1 MQNWRK
7 SVLGI
12 VVLGILVWALPA
24 LGGEITVSQV
34 AVGTEGVVAAAHPL
48 AAKIGAE
55 ILAQGGNAVDA
66 AVATAFALGVVE
78 PYASGIG
85 GEGVMVISLA
95 DGTEVAIDYKSV
107 APGHVTLEGT
117 DTSVKLGPKGT
128 CIPGV
133 VAGLVLALEKY
144 GTMSLS
150 EVLQPAIR
158 LAREGFPMDE
168 VFVEIMAAH
177 DFYAN
182 IIDKPEIASIFLE
195 DGLIPDVGSTLTN
208 PQLAH
213 AYELIAQQGPDVF
226 YKGEIADA
234 IAEATEGWITREDL
248 AQYVPKEME
257 PVQGEYRGYEILSA
271 PPPVGG
277 ATLVEALNILENFD
291 LASYSYA
298 DPEAIHLIAESLLLA
313 SADRYQ
319 YVGDPAFF
327 DVPLKGLTSD
337 AYARER
343 AELIRL
349 DAAIPPR
356 EAPPGGAF
364 QYEYME
370 EHAVVYSIPEESLSY
385 STTQVSVV
393 DKYGNAVSLTQ
404 TLSYFWGSQVFISGY
419 GFFLNNELHNFNR
432 YNPKDPTDLNE
443 IAPYKRPRT
452 TIAPTIVKKDEE
464 IFLVVGTPGAGRI
477 ISSLLEV
484 IVNVVDF
491 GMDLKTAI
499 EAPKFCSRV
508 VYKELRMEEGYPE
521 ETLAA
526 LEALGHKIKLYSPLN
541 LYFGGVNAVMVQEDG
556 TMIGVGS
563 LRRQGA
569 AGAVN

>member
-1 MQNWRK
+1 MARGKWCIA
-7 SVLGI
+7 VLLAF
-12 VVLGILVWALPA
+12 VALALPL
-24 LGGEITVSQV
+24 LGEEITVGQI
-34 AVGTEGVVAAAHPL
+34 ATGTKGVVAAAHPL
-48 AAKIGAE
+48 AAKVGAE
-55 ILAQGGNAVDA
+55 ILARGGNAVDA

-128 CIPGV
+128 CVPGV
-133 VAGLVLALEKY
+133 VAGLALALEKY
-144 GTMSLS
+144 GTMSLA
-150 EVLQPAIR
+150 EVLEPAIR
-158 LAREGFPMDE
+158 LAREGFPIDE
-168 VFVEIMAAH
+168 VFVDVMAAH
-177 DFYAN
+177 DFYEN
-182 IIDKPEIASIFLE
+182 IVDDPEISSIFLK
-195 DGLIPDVGSTLTN
+195 DGLIPDVGTVITN
-208 PQLAH
+208 QELAH
-213 AYELIAQQGPDVF
+213 AYELIAQQGPEVF
-226 YKGEIADA
+226 YEGEIAEA
-234 IAEATEGWITREDL
+234 IVQATEGWITKEDL
-248 AQYVPKEME
+248 AQYTPREME
-257 PVQGEYRGYEILSA
+257 PVRGDYRGYEVLSA

-277 ATLVEALNILENFD
+277 TTLIEALNILENFD
-291 LASYSYA
+291 LSGYSYT

-313 SADRYQ
+313 SADRYR

-327 DVPLKGLTSD
+327 AVPIKGLTSD

-349 DAAIPPR
+349 DAVIPPR
-356 EAPPGGAF
+356 EAPAGGPF
-364 QYEYME
+364 QYEYLE
-370 EHAVVYSIPEESLSY
+370 EHAAIYSVPEEATSLS
-385 STTQVSVV
+385 TTHVSVV
-393 DKYGNAVSLTQ
+393 DKEGNAVSLTQ
-404 TLSYFWGSQVFISGY
+404 TLSYFWGSQVFVSGY

-432 YNPKDPTDLNE
+432 YDPTDPTDLNE

-452 TIAPTIVKKDEE
+452 LIAPTIVKRDGEV
-464 IFLVVGTPGAGRI
+464 FLVVGTPGAGRI
-477 ISSLLEV
+477 ISTLLEV

-491 GMDLKTAI
+491 GMDLKEAI
-499 EAPKFCSRV
+499 AAPKFCSRV
-508 VYKELRMEEGYPE
+508 AYKELRMEEGYPG

-541 LYFGGVNAVMVQEDG
+541 LYFGGINAVMVQEDG

>member
-1 MQNWRK
+1 MARGKWCIA
-7 SVLGI
+7 VLLAF
-12 VVLGILVWALPA
+12 VALALPL
-24 LGGEITVSQV
+24 LGEEITVGQI
-34 AVGTEGVVAAAHPL
+34 ATGTKGVVAAAHPL
-48 AAKIGAE
+48 AAKVGAE
-55 ILAQGGNAVDA
+55 ILARGGNAVDA

-128 CIPGV
+128 CVPGV
-133 VAGLVLALEKY
+133 VAGLALALEKY
-144 GTMSLS
+144 GTMSLA
-150 EVLQPAIR
+150 EVLEPAIR
-158 LAREGFPMDE
+158 LAREGFPIDE
-168 VFVEIMAAH
+168 VFVDVMAAH
-177 DFYAN
+177 GFYEN
-182 IIDKPEIASIFLE
+182 IVDDPEISSIFLK
-195 DGLIPDVGSTLTN
+195 DGLIPDVGTVITN
-208 PQLAH
+208 PELAH
-213 AYELIAQQGPDVF
+213 AYELIAQQGPEVF
-226 YKGEIADA
+226 YEGEIAEA
-234 IAEATEGWITREDL
+234 IVQATEGWITKEDL
-248 AQYVPKEME
+248 AQYTPREME
-257 PVQGEYRGYEILSA
+257 PVRGDYRGYEVLSA

-277 ATLVEALNILENFD
+277 TTLIEALNILENFD
-291 LASYSYA
+291 LSGYSYT

-313 SADRYQ
+313 SADRYR

-327 DVPLKGLTSD
+327 AVPIKGLTSD

-349 DAAIPPR
+349 DAVIPPR
-356 EAPPGGAF
+356 EAPAGGPF
-364 QYEYME
+364 QYEYLE
-370 EHAVVYSIPEESLSY
+370 EHAAIYSVPEEATSLS
-385 STTQVSVV
+385 TTHVSVV
-393 DKYGNAVSLTQ
+393 DKEGNAVSLTQ
-404 TLSYFWGSQVFISGY
+404 TLSYFWGSQVFVSGY

-432 YNPKDPTDLNE
+432 YDPTDPTDLNE

-452 TIAPTIVKKDEE
+452 LIAPTIVKRDGEV
-464 IFLVVGTPGAGRI
+464 FLVVGTPGAGRI
-477 ISSLLEV
+477 ISTLLEV

-491 GMDLKTAI
+491 GMDLKEAI
-499 EAPKFCSRV
+499 AAPKFCSRV
-508 VYKELRMEEGYPE
+508 AYKELRMEEGYPE

-526 LEALGHKIKLYSPLN
+526 LKALGHKIKLYSPLN
-541 LYFGGVNAVMVQEDG
+541 LYFGGINAVMVQEDG

>member
-1 MQNWRK
+1 MARGK
-7 SVLGI
+7 RCIAVLLAF
-12 VVLGILVWALPA
+12 VALALPL
-24 LGGEITVSQV
+24 LGEEITVGQM
-34 AVGTEGVVAAAHPL
+34 ATGTKGVVAAAHPL
-48 AAKIGAE
+48 AAKVGAE
-55 ILAQGGNAVDA
+55 ILARGGNAVDA

-128 CIPGV
+128 CVPGV
-133 VAGLVLALEKY
+133 VAGLALALEKY
-144 GTMSLS
+144 GTMSLA
-150 EVLQPAIR
+150 EVLEPAIR
-158 LAREGFPMDE
+158 LAREGFPIDE
-168 VFVEIMAAH
+168 VFVDVMAAH
-177 DFYAN
+177 GFYEN
-182 IIDKPEIASIFLE
+182 IVDDPEISSIFLK
-195 DGLIPDVGSTLTN
+195 DGLIPDVGTVITN
-208 PQLAH
+208 PELAH
-213 AYELIAQQGPDVF
+213 AYELIAQQGPEVF
-226 YKGEIADA
+226 YEGEIAEA
-234 IAEATEGWITREDL
+234 IVQATEGWITKEDL
-248 AQYVPKEME
+248 AQYTPREME
-257 PVQGEYRGYEILSA
+257 PVRGDYRGYEVLSA

-277 ATLVEALNILENFD
+277 TTLIEALNILENFD
-291 LASYSYA
+291 LSGYSYT

-313 SADRYQ
+313 SADRYR

-327 DVPLKGLTSD
+327 AVPIEGLTSD

-349 DAAIPPR
+349 DAVIPPR
-356 EAPPGGAF
+356 EAPAGGPF
-364 QYEYME
+364 QYEYLE
-370 EHAVVYSIPEESLSY
+370 EHAAIYSVPEEATSLS
-385 STTQVSVV
+385 TTHVSVV
-393 DKYGNAVSLTQ
+393 DKEGNAVSLTQ
-404 TLSYFWGSQVFISGY
+404 TLSYFWGSQVFVSGY

-432 YNPKDPTDLNE
+432 YDPTDPTDLNE

-452 TIAPTIVKKDEE
+452 LVAPTIVKRDGE

-477 ISSLLEV
+477 ISTLLEV

-491 GMDLKTAI
+491 DMDLKEAI
-499 EAPKFCSRV
+499 AAPKFCSRV
-508 VYKELRMEEGYPE
+508 AYKELRMEEGYPE

-541 LYFGGVNAVMVQEDG
+541 LYFGGINAVMVQEDG

>member
-1 MQNWRK
+1 MARGKWCIA
-7 SVLGI
+7 VLLAF
-12 VVLGILVWALPA
+12 VALALPL
-24 LGGEITVSQV
+24 LGEEITVGQI
-34 AVGTEGVVAAAHPL
+34 ATGTKGVVAAAHPL
-48 AAKIGAE
+48 AAKVGAE
-55 ILAQGGNAVDA
+55 ILARGGNAVDA

-128 CIPGV
+128 CVPGV
-133 VAGLVLALEKY
+133 VAGLALALEKY
-144 GTMSLS
+144 GTMSLA
-150 EVLQPAIR
+150 EVLEPAIR
-158 LAREGFPMDE
+158 LAREGFPIDE
-168 VFVEIMAAH
+168 VFVDVMAAH
-177 DFYAN
+177 DFYEN
-182 IIDKPEIASIFLE
+182 IVDDPEISSIFLK
-195 DGLIPDVGSTLTN
+195 DGLIPDVGTVITN
-208 PQLAH
+208 PELAH
-213 AYELIAQQGPDVF
+213 AYELIAQQGPEVF
-226 YKGEIADA
+226 YEGEIAEA
-234 IAEATEGWITREDL
+234 IVQATEGWITKEDL
-248 AQYVPKEME
+248 AQYTPREME
-257 PVQGEYRGYEILSA
+257 PVRGDYRGYEVLSA

-277 ATLVEALNILENFD
+277 TTLIEALNILENFD
-291 LASYSYA
+291 LSGYSYT

-313 SADRYQ
+313 SADRYR

-327 DVPLKGLTSD
+327 AVPIKGLTSD

-349 DAAIPPR
+349 DAVIPPR
-356 EAPPGGAF
+356 EAPAGGPF
-364 QYEYME
+364 QYEYLE
-370 EHAVVYSIPEESLSY
+370 EHAAIYSVPEEATSLS
-385 STTQVSVV
+385 TTHVSVV
-393 DKYGNAVSLTQ
+393 DKEGNAVSLTQ
-404 TLSYFWGSQVFISGY
+404 TLSYFWGSQVFVSGY

-432 YNPKDPTDLNE
+432 YDPTDPTDLNE

-452 TIAPTIVKKDEE
+452 LIAPTIVKRDGEV
-464 IFLVVGTPGAGRI
+464 FLVVGTPGAGRI
-477 ISSLLEV
+477 ISTLLEV

-491 GMDLKTAI
+491 GMDLKEAI
-499 EAPKFCSRV
+499 AAPKFCSRV
-508 VYKELRMEEGYPE
+508 AYKELRMEEGYPE

-526 LEALGHKIKLYSPLN
+526 LKALGHKIKLYSPLN
-541 LYFGGVNAVMVQEDG
+541 LYFGGINAVMVQEDG

>member
-1 MQNWRK
+1 MARGKWCIA
-7 SVLGI
+7 VLLAF
-12 VVLGILVWALPA
+12 VALALPL
-24 LGGEITVSQV
+24 LGEEITVGQI
-34 AVGTEGVVAAAHPL
+34 ATGTKGVVAAAHPL
-48 AAKIGAE
+48 AAKVGAE
-55 ILAQGGNAVDA
+55 ILARGGNAVDA

-128 CIPGV
+128 CVPGV
-133 VAGLVLALEKY
+133 VAGLALALEKY
-144 GTMSLS
+144 GTMSLA
-150 EVLQPAIR
+150 EVLEPAIR
-158 LAREGFPMDE
+158 LAREGFPIDE
-168 VFVEIMAAH
+168 VFVDVMAAH
-177 DFYAN
+177 DFYEN
-182 IIDKPEIASIFLE
+182 IVDDPEISSIFLK
-195 DGLIPDVGSTLTN
+195 DGLIPDVGTVITN
-208 PQLAH
+208 PELAH
-213 AYELIAQQGPDVF
+213 AYELIAQQGPEVF
-226 YKGEIADA
+226 YEGEIAEA
-234 IAEATEGWITREDL
+234 IVQATEGWITKEDL
-248 AQYVPKEME
+248 AQYTPREME
-257 PVQGEYRGYEILSA
+257 PVRGDYRGDEVLSA

-277 ATLVEALNILENFD
+277 TTLIEALNILENFD
-291 LASYSYA
+291 LSGYSYT

-313 SADRYQ
+313 SADRYR

-327 DVPLKGLTSD
+327 AVPIEGLTSD

-349 DAAIPPR
+349 DAVIPPR
-356 EAPPGGAF
+356 EAPAGGPF
-364 QYEYME
+364 QYEYLE
-370 EHAVVYSIPEESLSY
+370 EHAAIYSVPEEATSLS
-385 STTQVSVV
+385 TTHVSVV
-393 DKYGNAVSLTQ
+393 DKEGNAVSLTQ
-404 TLSYFWGSQVFISGY
+404 TLSYFWGSQVFVSGY

-432 YNPKDPTDLNE
+432 YDPTDPTDLNE

-452 TIAPTIVKKDEE
+452 LVAPTIVKRDGE

-477 ISSLLEV
+477 ISTLLEV

-491 GMDLKTAI
+491 GMDLKEAI
-499 EAPKFCSRV
+499 AAPKFCSRV
-508 VYKELRMEEGYPE
+508 AYKELRMEEGYPE

-541 LYFGGVNAVMVQEDG
+541 LYFGGINAVMVQEDG

>member
-1 MQNWRK
+1 MARGKWCIA
-7 SVLGI
+7 VLLAF
-12 VVLGILVWALPA
+12 VALALPL
-24 LGGEITVSQV
+24 LGEEITVGQI
-34 AVGTEGVVAAAHPL
+34 ATGTKGVVAAAHPL
-48 AAKIGAE
+48 AAKVGAE
-55 ILAQGGNAVDA
+55 ILARGGNAVDA

-128 CIPGV
+128 CVPGV
-133 VAGLVLALEKY
+133 VAGLALALEKY
-144 GTMSLS
+144 GTMSLA
-150 EVLQPAIR
+150 EVLEPAIR
-158 LAREGFPMDE
+158 LAREGFPIDE
-168 VFVEIMAAH
+168 VFVDVMAAH
-177 DFYAN
+177 GFYEN
-182 IIDKPEIASIFLE
+182 IVDDPEISSIFLK
-195 DGLIPDVGSTLTN
+195 DGLIPDVGTVITN
-208 PQLAH
+208 PELAH
-213 AYELIAQQGPDVF
+213 AYELIAQQGPEVF
-226 YKGEIADA
+226 YEGEIAEA
-234 IAEATEGWITREDL
+234 IVQATEGWITKEDL
-248 AQYVPKEME
+248 AQYTPREME
-257 PVQGEYRGYEILSA
+257 PVRGDYRGYEVLSA

-277 ATLVEALNILENFD
+277 TTLIEALNILENFD
-291 LASYSYA
+291 LSGYSYT

-313 SADRYQ
+313 SADRYR

-327 DVPLKGLTSD
+327 AVPIKGLTSD

-349 DAAIPPR
+349 DAVIPPR
-356 EAPPGGAF
+356 EAPAGGPF
-364 QYEYME
+364 QYEYLE
-370 EHAVVYSIPEESLSY
+370 EHAAIYSVPEEATSLS
-385 STTQVSVV
+385 TTHVSVV
-393 DKYGNAVSLTQ
+393 DKEGNAVSLTQ
-404 TLSYFWGSQVFISGY
+404 TLSYFWGSQVFVSGY

-432 YNPKDPTDLNE
+432 YDPTDPTDLNE

-452 TIAPTIVKKDEE
+452 LVAPTIVKRDGE

-477 ISSLLEV
+477 ISTLLEV

-491 GMDLKTAI
+491 GMDLKEAI
-499 EAPKFCSRV
+499 AAPKFCSRV
-508 VYKELRMEEGYPE
+508 AYKELRMEEGYPE

-541 LYFGGVNAVMVQEDG
+541 LYFGGVNAVMVREDG
-556 TMIGVGS
+556 TIIGVGS

>member
-1 MQNWRK
+1 MARGKWCIA
-7 SVLGI
+7 VLLAF
-12 VVLGILVWALPA
+12 VALALPL
-24 LGGEITVSQV
+24 LGEEITVGQI
-34 AVGTEGVVAAAHPL
+34 ATGTKGVVAAAHPL
-48 AAKIGAE
+48 AAKVGAE
-55 ILAQGGNAVDA
+55 ILARGGNAVDA

-128 CIPGV
+128 CVPGV
-133 VAGLVLALEKY
+133 VAGLALALEKY
-144 GTMSLS
+144 GTMSLA
-150 EVLQPAIR
+150 EVLEPAIR
-158 LAREGFPMDE
+158 LAREGFPIDE
-168 VFVEIMAAH
+168 VFVDVMAAH
-177 DFYAN
+177 DFYEN
-182 IIDKPEIASIFLE
+182 IVDDPEISSIFLK
-195 DGLIPDVGSTLTN
+195 DGLIPDVGTVITN
-208 PQLAH
+208 PELAH
-213 AYELIAQQGPDVF
+213 AYELIAQQGPEVF
-226 YKGEIADA
+226 YEGEIAEA
-234 IAEATEGWITREDL
+234 IVQATEGWITKEDL
-248 AQYVPKEME
+248 AQYTPREME
-257 PVQGEYRGYEILSA
+257 PVRGDYRGYEVLSA

-277 ATLVEALNILENFD
+277 TTLIEALNILENFD
-291 LASYSYA
+291 LSGYSYT

-313 SADRYQ
+313 SADRYR

-327 DVPLKGLTSD
+327 AVPIKGLTSD

-349 DAAIPPR
+349 DAVIPPR
-356 EAPPGGAF
+356 EAPAGGPF
-364 QYEYME
+364 QYEYLE
-370 EHAVVYSIPEESLSY
+370 EHAAIYSVPEEATSLS
-385 STTQVSVV
+385 TTHVSVV
-393 DKYGNAVSLTQ
+393 DKEGNAVSLTQ
-404 TLSYFWGSQVFISGY
+404 TLSYFWGSQVFVSGY

-432 YNPKDPTDLNE
+432 YDPTDPTDLNE

-452 TIAPTIVKKDEE
+452 LVAPTIVKRDGE

-477 ISSLLEV
+477 ISTLLEV

-491 GMDLKTAI
+491 GMDLKEAI
-499 EAPKFCSRV
+499 AAPKFCSRV
-508 VYKELRMEEGYPE
+508 AYKELRMEEGYPE

-541 LYFGGVNAVMVQEDG
+541 LYFGGINAVMVQEDG

>member
-1 MQNWRK
+1 MARGKWCIA
-7 SVLGI
+7 VLLAF
-12 VVLGILVWALPA
+12 VALALPL
-24 LGGEITVSQV
+24 LGEEITVGQI
-34 AVGTEGVVAAAHPL
+34 ATGTKGVVAAAHPL
-48 AAKIGAE
+48 AAKVGAE
-55 ILAQGGNAVDA
+55 ILARGGNAVDA

-128 CIPGV
+128 CVPGV
-133 VAGLVLALEKY
+133 VAGLALALEKY
-144 GTMSLS
+144 GTMSLA
-150 EVLQPAIR
+150 EVLEPAIR
-158 LAREGFPMDE
+158 LAREGFPIDE
-168 VFVEIMAAH
+168 VFVDVMAAH
-177 DFYAN
+177 DFYEN
-182 IIDKPEIASIFLE
+182 IVDDPEISSIFLK
-195 DGLIPDVGSTLTN
+195 DGLIPDVGTVITN
-208 PQLAH
+208 PELAH
-213 AYELIAQQGPDVF
+213 AYELIAQQGPEVF
-226 YKGEIADA
+226 YEGEIAEA
-234 IAEATEGWITREDL
+234 IVQATEGWITKEDL
-248 AQYVPKEME
+248 AQYTPREME
-257 PVQGEYRGYEILSA
+257 PVRGDYRGYEVLSA

-277 ATLVEALNILENFD
+277 TTLIEALNILENFD
-291 LASYSYA
+291 LSGYSYT

-313 SADRYQ
+313 SADRYR

-327 DVPLKGLTSD
+327 AVPIKGLTSD

-349 DAAIPPR
+349 DAVIPPR
-356 EAPPGGAF
+356 EAPAGGPF
-364 QYEYME
+364 QYEYLE
-370 EHAVVYSIPEESLSY
+370 EHAAIYSVPEEATSLS
-385 STTQVSVV
+385 TTHVSVV
-393 DKYGNAVSLTQ
+393 DKEGNAVSLTQ
-404 TLSYFWGSQVFISGY
+404 TLSYFWGSQVFVSGY

-432 YNPKDPTDLNE
+432 YDPTDPTDLNE

-452 TIAPTIVKKDEE
+452 LIAPTIVKRDGE

-477 ISSLLEV
+477 ISTLLEV

-491 GMDLKTAI
+491 GMDLKEAI
-499 EAPKFCSRV
+499 AAPKFCSRV
-508 VYKELRMEEGYPE
+508 AYKELRMEEGYPE

-541 LYFGGVNAVMVQEDG
+541 LYFGGINAVMVQEDG

>member
-1 MQNWRK
+1 MARGKWCIA
-7 SVLGI
+7 VLLAF
-12 VVLGILVWALPA
+12 VALALPL
-24 LGGEITVSQV
+24 LGEEITVGQI
-34 AVGTEGVVAAAHPL
+34 ATGTKGVVAAAHPL
-48 AAKIGAE
+48 AAKVGAE
-55 ILAQGGNAVDA
+55 ILARGGNAVDA

-128 CIPGV
+128 CVPGV
-133 VAGLVLALEKY
+133 VAGLALALEKY
-144 GTMSLS
+144 GTMSLA
-150 EVLQPAIR
+150 EVLEPAIR
-158 LAREGFPMDE
+158 LAREGFPIDE
-168 VFVEIMAAH
+168 VFVDVMAAH
-177 DFYAN
+177 DFYEN
-182 IIDKPEIASIFLE
+182 IVDDPEISSIFLK
-195 DGLIPDVGSTLTN
+195 DGLIPDVGTVITN
-208 PQLAH
+208 PELAH
-213 AYELIAQQGPDVF
+213 AYELIAQQGPEVF
-226 YKGEIADA
+226 YEGEIAEA
-234 IAEATEGWITREDL
+234 IVQATEGWITKEDL
-248 AQYVPKEME
+248 AQYTPREME
-257 PVQGEYRGYEILSA
+257 PVWGDYRGYEVLSA

-277 ATLVEALNILENFD
+277 TTLIEALNILENFD
-291 LASYSYA
+291 LSGYSYT

-313 SADRYQ
+313 SADRYR

-327 DVPLKGLTSD
+327 AVPIKGLTSD

-349 DAAIPPR
+349 DAVIPPR
-356 EAPPGGAF
+356 EAPAGGPF
-364 QYEYME
+364 QYEYLE
-370 EHAVVYSIPEESLSY
+370 EHAAIYSVPEEATSLS
-385 STTQVSVV
+385 TTHVSVV
-393 DKYGNAVSLTQ
+393 DKEGNAVSLTQ
-404 TLSYFWGSQVFISGY
+404 TLSYFWGSQVFVSGY

-432 YNPKDPTDLNE
+432 YDPTDPTDLNE

-452 TIAPTIVKKDEE
+452 LIAPTIVKRDGE

-477 ISSLLEV
+477 ISTLLEV

-491 GMDLKTAI
+491 GMDLKEAI
-499 EAPKFCSRV
+499 AAPKFCSRV
-508 VYKELRMEEGYPE
+508 AYKELRMEEGYPE

-541 LYFGGVNAVMVQEDG
+541 LYFGGINAVMVQEDG

>member
-1 MQNWRK
+1 MARGKWCIA
-7 SVLGI
+7 VLLAF
-12 VVLGILVWALPA
+12 VALALPL
-24 LGGEITVSQV
+24 LGEEITVGQI
-34 AVGTEGVVAAAHPL
+34 ATGTKGVVAAAHPL
-48 AAKIGAE
+48 AAKVGAE
-55 ILAQGGNAVDA
+55 ILARGGNAVDA

-128 CIPGV
+128 CVPGV
-133 VAGLVLALEKY
+133 VAGLALALEKY
-144 GTMSLS
+144 GTMSLA
-150 EVLQPAIR
+150 EVLEPAIR
-158 LAREGFPMDE
+158 LAREGFPIDE
-168 VFVEIMAAH
+168 VFVDVMAAH
-177 DFYAN
+177 GFYEN
-182 IIDKPEIASIFLE
+182 IVDDPEISSIFLK
-195 DGLIPDVGSTLTN
+195 DGLIPDVGTVITN
-208 PQLAH
+208 PELAH
-213 AYELIAQQGPDVF
+213 AYELIAQQGPEVF
-226 YKGEIADA
+226 YEGEIAEA
-234 IAEATEGWITREDL
+234 IVQATEGWITKEDL
-248 AQYVPKEME
+248 AQYTPREME
-257 PVQGEYRGYEILSA
+257 PVRGDYRGYEVLSA

-277 ATLVEALNILENFD
+277 TTLIEALNILENFD
-291 LASYSYA
+291 LSGYSYT

-313 SADRYQ
+313 SADRYR

-327 DVPLKGLTSD
+327 AVPIKGLTSD

-349 DAAIPPR
+349 DAVIPPR
-356 EAPPGGAF
+356 EAPAGGPF
-364 QYEYME
+364 QYEYLE
-370 EHAVVYSIPEESLSY
+370 EHAAIYSVPEEATSLS
-385 STTQVSVV
+385 TTHVSVV
-393 DKYGNAVSLTQ
+393 DKEGNAVSLTQ
-404 TLSYFWGSQVFISGY
+404 TLSYFWGSQVFVSGY

-432 YNPKDPTDLNE
+432 YDPTDPTDLNE

-452 TIAPTIVKKDEE
+452 LIAPTIVKRDGEV
-464 IFLVVGTPGAGRI
+464 FLVVGTPGAGRI
-477 ISSLLEV
+477 ISTLLEV

-491 GMDLKTAI
+491 GMDLKEAI
-499 EAPKFCSRV
+499 AAPKFCSRV
-508 VYKELRMEEGYPE
+508 AYKELRMEEGYPE

-541 LYFGGVNAVMVQEDG
+541 LYFGGINAVMVQEDG

>member
-1 MQNWRK
+1 MARGK
-7 SVLGI
+7 RCIAVLLAF
-12 VVLGILVWALPA
+12 VALALPL
-24 LGGEITVSQV
+24 LGEEITVGQM
-34 AVGTEGVVAAAHPL
+34 ATGTKGVVAAAHPL
-48 AAKIGAE
+48 AAKVGAE
-55 ILAQGGNAVDA
+55 ILARGGNAVDA

-128 CIPGV
+128 CVPGV
-133 VAGLVLALEKY
+133 VAGLALALEKY
-144 GTMSLS
+144 GTMSLA
-150 EVLQPAIR
+150 EVLEPAIR
-158 LAREGFPMDE
+158 LAREGFPIDE
-168 VFVEIMAAH
+168 VFVDVMAAH
-177 DFYAN
+177 GFYEN
-182 IIDKPEIASIFLE
+182 IVDDPEISSIFLK
-195 DGLIPDVGSTLTN
+195 DGLIPDVGTVITN
-208 PQLAH
+208 PELAH
-213 AYELIAQQGPDVF
+213 AYELIAQQGPEVF
-226 YKGEIADA
+226 YEGEIAEA
-234 IAEATEGWITREDL
+234 IVQATEGWITKEDL
-248 AQYVPKEME
+248 AQYTPREME
-257 PVQGEYRGYEILSA
+257 PVRGDYRGYEVLSA

-277 ATLVEALNILENFD
+277 TTLIEALNILENFD
-291 LASYSYA
+291 LSGYSYT

-313 SADRYQ
+313 SADRYR

-327 DVPLKGLTSD
+327 AVPIKGLTSD

-349 DAAIPPR
+349 DAVIPPR
-356 EAPPGGAF
+356 EAPAGGPF
-364 QYEYME
+364 QYEYLE
-370 EHAVVYSIPEESLSY
+370 EHAAIYSVPEEATSLS
-385 STTQVSVV
+385 TTHVSVV
-393 DKYGNAVSLTQ
+393 DKEGNAVSLTQ
-404 TLSYFWGSQVFISGY
+404 TLSYFWGSQVFVSGY

-432 YNPKDPTDLNE
+432 YDPTDPTDLNE

-452 TIAPTIVKKDEE
+452 LVAPTIVKRDGE

-477 ISSLLEV
+477 ISTLLEV

-491 GMDLKTAI
+491 DMDLKEAI
-499 EAPKFCSRV
+499 AAPKFCSRV
-508 VYKELRMEEGYPE
+508 AYKELRMEEGYPE

-541 LYFGGVNAVMVQEDG
+541 LYFGGINAVMVQEDG